1 VNLVNWE
8 GSALLGPG
16 SEWFWSMA
24 QFVLVAGSLLGIYY
38 QLRAQRSASLYD
50 QSAALTREWFDEG
63 FSVSRL
69 AFLIELEGR
78 PRDSDLPSSS
88 LEVGAFFERLG
99 YLVARKH
106 VRSVDVWH
114 QLRFEIG
121 AWWALLEPGVRHERA
136 TSGTPGIMTWF
147 EKLELEMR
155 RLDRE
160 MVGKEQVITAGDD
173 EIRQWIEQITT
184 WFRLRADARNGVLPA
199 RRAAPERQAVTQAE
213 RPNAKRGARRV
224 APPAAGS
231 ARSGSPAGR
240 SPRGHGAG

>member
-1 VNLVNWE
+1 MNLVNLE

-69 AFLIELEGR
+69 AFLIEQEGR
-78 PRDSDLPSSS
+78 PRDSQLPSSS

-106 VRSVDVWH
+106 VRAVDIWH

-121 AWWALLEPGVRHERA
+121 SWWALLEPGVRHERA
-136 TSGTPGIMTWF
+136 TSGLPGIMSWF

-160 MVGKEQVITAGDD
+160 IVGKEQVMTATDD
-173 EIRQWIEQITT
+173 EIRLWIDQITT
-184 WFRLRADARNGVLPA
+184 WFRLRSDVRNGVLPTRKTA
-199 RRAAPERQAVTQAE
+199 VDQPANAGPETPV
-213 RPNAKRGARRV
+213 
-224 APPAAGS
+224 PAA
-231 ARSGSPAGR
+231 
-240 SPRGHGAG
+240 